1 MRDTFSFAT
10 FFGMG
15 VALSGCFSFGMSVG
29 VTDPAQDPPPA
40 PPAPEQTA
48 LPPVDQAPA
57 DEHAVCEVGELAQ
70 CTGRC
75 QEGDGASC
83 NNLGAMYE
91 MGSGVEMDLGRALQ
105 NYDLACQSGADG
117 GCQNAARLR
126 RTPPAADPSGGASPS
141 WGI

>member
-1 MRDTFSFAT
+1 MKHTVTFAT
-10 FFGMG
+10 FVGMG
-15 VALSGCFSFGMSVG
+15 AALSGCLSFGMSVG
-29 VTDPAQDPPPA
+29 VTDPPPEPPPPSEATA
-40 PPAPEQTA
+40 P
-48 LPPVDQAPA
+48 PPVDQMPA

-91 MGSGVEMDLGRALQ
+91 MGSGVEMDIGRALQ
-105 NYDLACQSGADG
+105 NYDLACRSGADG
-117 GCQNAARLR
+117 GCQNANRLR
-126 RTPPAADPSGGASPS
+126 NMPPPADPNREVAPS